1 MLAVSVIIPTFNGAQ
16 FIGRTLDSILQQDY
30 PPAEIIVVND
40 GSTDDTASVVRTYAP
55 GVRLIDIEN
64 GGPTGARLTAVRA
77 AKSEWLAFCDSDDLW
92 HPDHLSGLVG
102 LADTHSVPF
111 AFSNFRHVKNG
122 QRADK
127 SHFEADPNFW
137 MQPGRPVGNDGF
149 IAEAPLFLRVL
160 SHQAVFPSCILVHRA
175 FFDRVGG
182 LNPALGRNV
191 SEDLEF
197 TLRCTKEKPTGIIV
211 RPTVDV
217 WRHEQNYTG
226 DWIRTVAGS
235 ISILDYARINHDLN
249 QEYLAA
255 VSCEIVSRSIY
266 GIDCCF
272 NQRRFEDVAI
282 FERNLSRTDTPLKTA
297 IKIAVSKQP
306 RFSACLLSTALTAAG
321 NGARLSRLLRHTR
334 APA

>member
-77 AKSEWLAFCDSDDLW
+77 AKSEWVAFCDSDDLW

-122 QRADK
+122 
-127 SHFEADPNFW
+127 
-137 MQPGRPVGNDGF
+137 
-149 IAEAPLFLRVL
+149 
-160 SHQAVFPSCILVHRA
+160 
-175 FFDRVGG
+175 
-182 LNPALGRNV
+182 
-191 SEDLEF
+191 
-197 TLRCTKEKPTGIIV
+197 
-211 RPTVDV
+211 
-217 WRHEQNYTG
+217 
-226 DWIRTVAGS
+226 TVAGS
-235 ISILDYARINHDLN
+235 IAILDYARINHDLN

-255 VSCEIVSRSIY
+255 VSREIVSRSIY

>member
-77 AKSEWLAFCDSDDLW
+77 AKSEWVAFCDSDDLW

-122 QRADK
+122 
-127 SHFEADPNFW
+127 
-137 MQPGRPVGNDGF
+137 
-149 IAEAPLFLRVL
+149 
-160 SHQAVFPSCILVHRA
+160 
-175 FFDRVGG
+175 
-182 LNPALGRNV
+182 
-191 SEDLEF
+191 
-197 TLRCTKEKPTGIIV
+197 
-211 RPTVDV
+211 
-217 WRHEQNYTG
+217 
-226 DWIRTVAGS
+226 TVAGS
-235 ISILDYARINHDLN
+235 IAILDYARINHDLN
-249 QEYLAA
+249 RQYLAA
-255 VSCEIVSRSIY
+255 VSREIVSRSIY

-272 NQRRFEDVAI
+272 N
-282 FERNLSRTDTPLKTA
+282 TPLNTA

>member
-217 WRHEQNYTG
+217 WRHEQNYTS

-235 ISILDYARINHDLN
+235 IAILDYARINHDLN

-255 VSCEIVSRSIY
+255 VSREIVSRSIY

-272 NQRRFEDVAI
+272 N
-282 FERNLSRTDTPLKTA
+282 TPLNTA

>member
-30 PPAEIIVVND
+30 PPSEIIVVND

-102 LADTHSVPF
+102 LADTHSVLF

-182 LNPALGRNV
+182 LKSCARAKCQ
-191 SEDLEF
+191 
-197 TLRCTKEKPTGIIV
+197 R
-211 RPTVDV
+211 
-217 WRHEQNYTG
+217 
-226 DWIRTVAGS
+226 GS
-235 ISILDYARINHDLN
+235 RI
-249 QEYLAA
+249 YLALHQGKA
-255 VSCEIVSRSIY
+255 DRHHCASDGRCAASRAELH
-266 GIDCCF
+266 GRLDP
-272 NQRRFEDVAI
+272 DG
-282 FERNLSRTDTPLKTA
+282 SRVDRD
-297 IKIAVSKQP
+297 I
-306 RFSACLLSTALTAAG
+306 G
-321 NGARLSRLLRHTR
+321 LR
-334 APA
+334 PYQS